1 MERKL
6 YTLTEKQASRPIVA
20 EMPTDEE
27 IKTLAKG
34 RKSWGLLKREI
45 AASAL
50 RGTRGFTLGLWQG
63 RVDAARGLDYSE
75 ERMSSDYNLG
85 YHDGYLGYES
95 DCKGWDK
102 DTRENFAQY
111 LN

>member
-1 MERKL
+1 MDRKL
-6 YTLTEKQASRPIVA
+6 YTLTEKQAERPIEA

-27 IKTLAKG
+27 IKAKAKG

-50 RGTRGFTLGLWQG
+50 RKTRGFTLGIWQG
-63 RVDAARGLDYSE
+63 RVDAARGTGYSE

-85 YHDGYLGYES
+85 YHEGYVGYES
-95 DCKGWDK
+95 DSKGWDK
-102 DTRENFAQY
+102 ATRAAFAQY
-111 LN
+111 LD